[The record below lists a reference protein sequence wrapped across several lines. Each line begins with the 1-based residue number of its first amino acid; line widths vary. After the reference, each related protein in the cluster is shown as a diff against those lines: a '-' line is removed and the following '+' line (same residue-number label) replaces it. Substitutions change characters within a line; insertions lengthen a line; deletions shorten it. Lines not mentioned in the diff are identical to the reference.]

1 MSLREL
7 KYVLLGEDRLSSH
20 LDRVSKSGTQAT
32 RSLKE
37 NSLRLTLWRSQ
48 MRDAATEIPGLNSGL
63 RLMTNPLALAG
74 AGILALGSG
83 LMAASRE
90 ARKFNH
96 DFRELGNLNLD
107 KSRAEVKELKDLVL
121 DTAFNNGF
129 DLSKTNTGMFDVQ
142 SITGRYG
149 TEAAKIV
156 GIQGEFANVMN
167 ADFNEW
173 IAGTGK
179 AMANF
184 GFGAEQLDRFNASA
198 YATMKAGY
206 INFDQLAKVMSVY
219 AGAAA
224 SAKQDFNTANKM
236 LTLFTLKTKSADESA
251 TLTKSLFNDLT
262 KKTTID
268 AFTKAGINVYDA
280 NKQFKQ
286 ADTLLFEL
294 NAKFRALNNDK
305 AIINLKNQFS
315 GSEGLIALVQAATDK
330 TGALQSTMAGFNNA
344 DLNLNEAMRL
354 AREDVDY
361 INNQLQA
368 RTKVLMAEIGNN
380 WTPIWNS
387 ILSGANDVLGG
398 VRAAFTGREGKQQWG
413 RSYIAGKFLGVEDK
427 VPSMSDDEYGSLLNQ
442 LRSMR
447 TLYQQR
453 EEQGRDS
460 KKWYNYATDL
470 PDLSNRRTQ
479 HDFDYGALG
488 RINQTI
494 RMVTDARH
502 NSVVSKDGAAQT
514 LFGGTKGG
522 TTGTTGTA
530 TGASGLTS
538 SINAIAGGGTQ
549 VRNITVNIAKLIES
563 QNITTSTIK
572 ESATDIQRI
581 VEEAMIRAVSG
592 AEQTLAY

>member
-20 LDRVSKSGTQAT
+20 LDRVSRSGTQAT

-37 NSLRLTLWRSQ
+37 NSSRLTLWRGQ
-48 MRDAATEIPGLNSGL
+48 MRDAASEIPGLNSGL

-74 AGILALGSG
+74 AGILAVGSG

-107 KSRAEVKELKDLVL
+107 KSRSEVKELKNLVL

-142 SITGRYG
+142 SITGKYG

-156 GIQGEFANVMN
+156 GMQGEFANIMN

-294 NAKFRALNNDK
+294 NAKFRALDNDK
-305 AIINLKNQFS
+305 AIINLKNQFT

-330 TGALQSTMAGFNNA
+330 TGALQSTMDSFNSA
-344 DLNLNEAMRL
+344 DFKFSEAVQN

-361 INNQLQA
+361 INQQLQA
-368 RTKVLMAEIGNN
+368 RTKALMAEIGSN

-387 ILSGANDVLGG
+387 VLNGANDTLGKL
-398 VRAAFTGREGKQQWG
+398 RSMFTDSEGKQQWG
-413 RSYIAGKFLGVEDK
+413 RSYIAGQYLGVEDK
-427 VPSMSDDEYGSLLNQ
+427 VPSMSDDEFGSLIGGLTQMQN
-442 LRSMR
+442 
-447 TLYQQR
+447 LYKQR
-453 EEQGRDS
+453 VDDGASS
-460 KKWYNYATDL
+460 KKWYNYVADL
-470 PDLSNRRTQ
+470 PDWSGRRAQ
-479 HDFDYGALG
+479 HNFNTGALNK
-488 RINQTI
+488 IDQTI
-494 RMVTDARH
+494 QSVTIARDTAFG
-502 NSVVSKDGAAQT
+502 SKDDAAKA
-514 LFGGTKGG
+514 LFGGTTKGG
-522 TTGTTGTA
+522 SAGTTD
-530 TGASGLTS
+530 ASGLTS
-538 SINAIAGGGTQ
+538 SINAIAGGGAQ
-549 VRNITVNIAKLIES
+549 VRNITVNISKLIES
-563 QNITTSTIK
+563 QNITTSTVK
-572 ESATDIQRI
+572 ESATDIQRL
-581 VEEAMIRAVSG
+581 VEEAIIRAVSG